1 MNNDENNENNNIFIV
16 KQIEDNLHNYGIKY
30 LQECNINMIKTTI
43 SYINKDKDEEKY
55 DLINNWLLTYKHK
68 KSVEC
73 CFTGKKIFD
82 PIQQLN
88 MRIQSHMKY
97 CCDC

>member
-1 MNNDENNENNNIFIV
+1 MVTWFTKPTKGSFSNTEIDV
-16 KQIEDNLHNYGIKY
+16 DRKLGG
-30 LQECNINMIKTTI
+30 
-43 SYINKDKDEEKY
+43 S
-55 DLINNWLLTYKHK
+55 LTSLFNKHK